1 MSLQP
6 TTGRKIEQQPL
17 VAVASW
23 EGVHEFNYRSF
34 KLSLKTDTAS
44 PEAPVKLH
52 IEIGEGRRPQVPNS
66 QAQTK
71 EFDIAEGLLFI
82 AETATS
88 RLPANPILQ
97 SNGVAQFGQGECTRE
112 RDFLST
118 IDENGKAIKV
128 DSEKFILALRPSFV
142 IYRSAA
148 DEFTISPTKRTVQDG
163 NIYEFLLHKRLTPE
177 GSIHSLNT
185 EKLITIADAEKLF
198 KHFVEATLS
207 SPPNR

>member
-6 TTGRKIEQQPL
+6 STGRKVEQQPL
-17 VAVASW
+17 IAVANW

-52 IEIGEGRRPQVPNS
+52 IEIGEGRRPNIPHG
-66 QAQTK
+66 QAHTK

-88 RLPANPILQ
+88 CPPANPLLP
-97 SNGVAQFGQGECTRE
+97 SNVVAQFGQGQLTSV
-112 RDFLST
+112 RDFLHSV
-118 IDENGKAIKV
+118 DENGKAIRV
-128 DSEKFILALRPSFV
+128 DSEKFILAHRPSFV
-142 IYRSAA
+142 IYRSPS

-163 NIYEFLLHKRLTPE
+163 HIYEFLLHERHTPE
-177 GSIHSLNT
+177 GSMHSLNT
-185 EKLITIADAEKLF
+185 EKLISIADAEKLF
-198 KHFVEATLS
+198 KYFVEAPLS